1 MQKITTRL
9 KREDL
14 ILSEKPAISPSA
26 VVTDCMVGAYT
37 EIAADVWMVES
48 NLGNYSYVMER
59 SNVAYSD
66 IGKFVNIASEARIN
80 PVNHPVDWV
89 SQHHFLYR
97 TRQYGL
103 RDSNNEDVFNWRK
116 MQRVT
121 IGHDVWIG
129 HGAIILPD
137 MTVGN
142 GAVVAAG
149 SVVTKDVAPY
159 SIVAGNPA
167 KTLRSRFPQSIW
179 SELEAIGWWDWDHNT
194 LKERLDDFYDIR
206 RFLRLYGRKQ

>member
-1 MQKITTRL
+1 MHKITTKL
-9 KREDL
+9 QREDL
-14 ILSEKPAISPSA
+14 ILSEKPSISPSA
-26 VVTDCMVGAYT
+26 IVTDCMVGEYT

-48 NLGNYSYVMER
+48 SLGNYSYAMER
-59 SNVAYSD
+59 ANIIHSD
-66 IGKFVNIASEARIN
+66 IGKFVNIASEARVN

-103 RDSNNEDVFNWRK
+103 RDSNNEDVFHWRK
-116 MQRVT
+116 LQRVT

-129 HGAIILPD
+129 HGAIILPGL
-137 MTVGN
+137 TVGN

-149 SVVTKDVAPY
+149 SVVTKDVGPY

-167 KTLRSRFPQSIW
+167 KEIRKRFPQTVW
-179 SELEAIGWWDWDHNT
+179 SELEAIGWWDWDHDT
-194 LKERLDDFYDIR
+194 LRKRVDDFYDLR
-206 RFLRLYGRKQ
+206 RFLRLYGRKK

>member
-1 MQKITTRL
+1 MYKINTSL

-14 ILSEKPAISPSA
+14 VLSEQPAISPSA
-26 VVTDCMVGAYT
+26 VVTDCMVGEYT
-37 EIAADVWMVES
+37 EIAADVLIVES
-48 NLGNYSYVMER
+48 TLGNYSYVMER
-59 SNVAYSD
+59 SNIAYSD
-66 IGKFVNIASEARIN
+66 IGKFVNIATEARIN

-116 MQRVT
+116 LQRVA
-121 IGHDVWIG
+121 IGHDVWVG
-129 HGAIILPD
+129 HGAIILPGL
-137 MTVGN
+137 TVGN

-149 SVVTKDVAPY
+149 SVVTKDVSPY

-167 KTLRSRFPQSIW
+167 KTIRERFPKSVW
-179 SELEAIGWWDWDHNT
+179 KELEAIGWWDWDHDT
-194 LKERLDDFYDIR
+194 LRERLEDFYNMR
-206 RFLRLYGRKQ
+206 RFLRLYGRR

>member
-1 MQKITTRL
+1 MFKINTKL

-37 EIAADVWMVES
+37 EIAADVWMIES
-48 NLGNYSYVMER
+48 SLDNYSYAMER
-59 SNVAYSD
+59 SNIAYTD
-66 IGKFVNIASEARIN
+66 VGKFVNIASEVRIN

-103 RDSNNEDVFNWRK
+103 KDFNNEDVFHWRK

-121 IGHDVWIG
+121 IGNDVWIG
-129 HGAIILPD
+129 HGAIILPGL
-137 MTVGN
+137 TVGN
-142 GAVVAAG
+142 GAAIAAG

-167 KTLRSRFPQSIW
+167 KTLRNRFPQSIW
-179 SELEAIGWWDWDHNT
+179 TELEAISWWDWDHDT
-194 LKERLDDFYDIR
+194 LKERVDDFYDLR
-206 RFLRLYGRKQ
+206 RFLRLYGKK